1 MPLQTALDC
10 EAPLTVLDLM
20 VKTFPDALQIPNKYG
35 KLPLQMAMRHL
46 AVVLDLLVKSYPDSV

>member
-1 MPLQTALDC
+1 MALDC